1 MYVDFVQPKRS
12 GTCNQCKS
20 TLYSQNGVGHVTSV
34 CLLCAAKTE
43 WDMQLGFRSVPIR
56 ATAVGMQYKF
66 GLIRPF
72 NHTYDLYK
80 FEPYIHSDDF
90 EVNTTLLSCLS
101 VMIV

>member
-1 MYVDFVQPKRS
+1 MF
-12 GTCNQCKS
+12 
-20 TLYSQNGVGHVTSV
+20 TLCSQNGVGHVTSV
-34 CLLCAAKTE
+34 CLLYAAKTE